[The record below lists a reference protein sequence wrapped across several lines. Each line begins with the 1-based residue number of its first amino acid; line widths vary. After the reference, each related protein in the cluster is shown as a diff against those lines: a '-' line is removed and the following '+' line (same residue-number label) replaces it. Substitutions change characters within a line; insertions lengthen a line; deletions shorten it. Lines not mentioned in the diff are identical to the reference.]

1 MPDAASQPV
10 VGGLPSGWAQS
21 TYDPEAFA
29 AEQRRFAH
37 VWTFLGLAADV
48 AREGDWFRAAIGVRS
63 VFVQRINGQLRGF
76 ENRCAH
82 RFFPLRVTDKGNGPI
97 VCGFH
102 HWRYDGDGRAQG
114 IPACKDVFGVV
125 SRELDIGLTPVEL
138 GVCGSLIFGRFPSP
152 GATES
157 LEDFLG
163 SCFPVLAA
171 LSRTAL
177 SPHHFSGPVEAH
189 WKLCMHVAVDDYHL
203 AAVHPTT
210 FGKGGV
216 YLDRDRLTYTRV
228 GAHSIYQNIPGPD
241 ALANL
246 IAAMANGS
254 AIDNHYIVVHLM
266 PGFVLSNAF
275 IWDGYFACAL
285 THFAPINHHRSLQ
298 RVWIYPSPLPRGTS
312 RIPGGR
318 LLDPFI
324 LRAAFHYGRHILGE
338 DARAAERL
346 QTNASTF
353 IKSPLIGRL
362 EERVQW
368 YEEAYREIMAPE
380 SRMQD
385 GTSRRDNQ

>member
-1 MPDAASQPV
+1 
-10 VGGLPSGWAQS
+10 
-21 TYDPEAFA
+21 
-29 AEQRRFAH
+29 
-37 VWTFLGLAADV
+37 
-48 AREGDWFRAAIGVRS
+48 
-63 VFVQRINGQLRGF
+63 
-76 ENRCAH
+76 
-82 RFFPLRVTDKGNGPI
+82 
-97 VCGFH
+97 
-102 HWRYDGDGRAQG
+102 
-114 IPACKDVFGVV
+114 
-125 SRELDIGLTPVEL
+125 
-138 GVCGSLIFGRFPSP
+138 
-152 GATES
+152 
-157 LEDFLG
+157 
-163 SCFPVLAA
+163 
-171 LSRTAL
+171 
-177 SPHHFSGPVEAH
+177 
-189 WKLCMHVAVDDYHL
+189 MHVAVDDYHL

-254 AIDNHYIVVHLM
+254 AIDNHYIVCPPDAGLRPVERLYL
-266 PGFVLSNAF
+266 GWLFRL
-275 IWDGYFACAL
+275 
-285 THFAPINHHRSLQ
+285 RSHPLRPDQ
-298 RVWIYPSPLPRGTS
+298 SSPVTAARLDISVAASSRHKPHPWRASAGSVYPAGGLPLRTPH
-312 RIPGGR
+312 P
-318 LLDPFI
+318 
-324 LRAAFHYGRHILGE
+324 GE